1 MRSDGQALERIE
13 MLRRQLHQRVR
24 EGIDG
29 DPFAKLVP
37 LSEELDR
44 LVVEVTR
51 RQWER
56 TVPKPHKGKK
66 EGV

>member
-13 MLRRQLHQRVR
+13 MLRQQLHQRMQER
-24 EGIDG
+24 NEG
-29 DPFAKLVP
+29 DPFARLVP

-56 TVPKPHKGKK
+56 TVQKPRKFKK
-66 EGV
+66 QGV